1 MTTIDTNHADICR
14 AESVSQFSSLSA
26 STLAAIGVFLLPM
39 LSVGL
44 SAQTASPAPLASQSP
59 SPKPKPNPPEAMEPA
74 GKWFVHDMKR
84 PQPEVVTPGA
94 TFSLWAAAPSDAE
107 VLFDGHDLAKWESAK
122 GGTPTWPTQEDFV
135 STKPHDGGIRTRG
148 TWADFQ
154 LHVEWAS
161 PNPPEG
167 TGQARGNSGIL
178 INNMYE
184 IQVLDSYKAPT
195 YPDGQASAVYGQS
208 PPLVNACKPPGEWQ
222 SYDILFESPR
232 WNTKGELV
240 KKAVVTVLHNG
251 VVTQYHYELVGCT
264 DGINPAVP
272 YHSASKYSPPH
283 DSKVFIQL
291 QDHNNPVRFRNIWI
305 RPMHLGENL

>member
-1 MTTIDTNHADICR
+1 M
-14 AESVSQFSSLSA
+14 SQF
-26 STLAAIGVFLLPM
+26 STLAAVGVLLLPM
-39 LSVGL
+39 LSIGL
-44 SAQTASPAPLASQSP
+44 SAQTASPLASPSPSP
-59 SPKPKPNPPEAMEPA
+59 SPKSKPKPPEAMEPV

-94 TFSLWAAAPSDAE
+94 TFSLGAAAPSDAE
-107 VLFDGHDLAKWESAK
+107 VLFDGHGLAKWESAK
-122 GGTPTWPTQEDFV
+122 GGEPTWPTQEDFV

-195 YPDGQASAVYGQS
+195 YPDGQAAAVYGQS
-208 PPLVNACKPPGEWQ
+208 PPLVNACKPPGDWQ

-232 WNTKGELV
+232 WNEKGELV

-251 VVTQYHYELVGCT
+251 VVVQNHYELVGCT

-272 YHSASKYSPPH
+272 YHTASRYPH
-283 DSKVFIQL
+283 PHAPEVFIQL
-291 QDHNNPVRFRNIWI
+291 QDHGHPVHFRNIWI
-305 RPMHLGENL
+305 RSMHLGSNV